1 MKGRMARMESRYH
14 AESTAKPPK
23 RSIFL
28 KTALNFAQRG
38 IPTFPLKDKEP
49 LTRHGFKDATTDPR
63 RLHLW
68 GNRYPGA
75 NIAITTGGVSGIVV
89 VDRDGDSDK
98 ANQIW
103 DSLPPTVE
111 VATSRGR
118 HRYYSVP
125 KGTKVRSRKLAEDV
139 DLKADGGYVA
149 APPSVHPSGARYRW
163 ISGRS
168 EMAPLPDDLIEADP
182 TPQPSRRREGSAIGL
197 ETGPIPEGSRN
208 ETLTRIAGRLHDGTR
223 DPETLA
229 TDLIRIN
236 ETRCTPPLP
245 STEVF
250 GIAKSIA
257 RREPCKPTVEVSPR
271 VLEVVEHLANVERPI
286 KGMGGATRWS
296 IYRAG
301 LELCRRY
308 GREHPDGVV
317 LSVDIR
323 SWAQMAG
330 TTHTSVRRFIGRTTL
345 IRVARKGSGRRSG
358 EFVFV
363 APTAASGTATIG
375 HKAFHSSSI
384 EVGIVRSGTPSALL
398 RTLER
403 LRWGPGRIGKSR
415 AAILHKLVECD
426 ATLSRKELASRLGK
440 KPESLRAPLKWL
452 VDAGLLKRISR
463 GVYGVADDVQRRVE
477 DAREIAGE
485 PEADR
490 LQIARH
496 DRERDAYRRRNT
508 LKPTP
513 HLANRKADGFISE
526 LERVPDP
533 DPDLV
538 DALREFLRRNP
549 HRQDEEPSW
558 FSVAL
563 WAGDYIGSKPSS
575 REVEVALAELA
586 RVVA

>member
-1 MKGRMARMESRYH
+1 MFNAAPNATG
-14 AESTAKPPK
+14 
-23 RSIFL
+23 I
-28 KTALNFAQRG
+28 G
-38 IPTFPLKDKEP
+38 IP
-49 LTRHGFKDATTDPR
+49 
-63 RLHLW
+63 
-68 GNRYPGA
+68 
-75 NIAITTGGVSGIVV
+75 TGGVSGLVV
-89 VDRDGDSDK
+89 PDRDGDSDQ

-111 VATSRGR
+111 VATSRGRR

-149 APPSVHPSGARYRW
+149 APPSLHPSGTRYRW
-163 ISGRS
+163 VPGHS
-168 EMAPLPDDLIEADP
+168 EIAPLPEDLIEADP
-182 TPQPSRRREGSAIGL
+182 TPQPSRHREGSTMIGL
-197 ETGPIPEGSRN
+197 DTGPIPEGTRN

-229 TDLIRIN
+229 TDLVVIN
-236 ETRCTPPLP
+236 ETRCTPPLGED
-245 STEVF
+245 EVV

-271 VLEVVEHLANVERPI
+271 VLEVVEHLASIERPI
-286 KGMGGATRWS
+286 KGMGGATGWS

-308 GREHPDGVV
+308 GREHPEGLA
-317 LSVDIR
+317 LSVDVR
-323 SWAQMAG
+323 TWAQMAG
-330 TTHTSVRRFIGRTTL
+330 TTHTSVRRFIGRSSL

-363 APTAASGTATIG
+363 APTAASGTAIG
-375 HKAFHSSSI
+375 HKAFHSSSFF
-384 EVGIVRSGTPSALL
+384 VGIERSGTPSALL

-426 ATLSRKELASRLGK
+426 GTLSRKELASRLGK
-440 KPESLRAPLKWL
+440 KPESLRVPLKWL
-452 VDAGLLKRISR
+452 VDAGLLERVSR
-463 GVYGVADDVQRRVE
+463 GVYGVADDVHRRVE

-485 PEADR
+485 PQADR

-526 LERVPDP
+526 LERVAPVTVTGGLPMPEKVDG
-533 DPDLV
+533 V
-538 DALREFLRRNP
+538 HVHDALCDCYLCDIPPRY
-549 HRQDEEPSW
+549 
-558 FSVAL
+558 A
-563 WAGDYIGSKPSS
+563 KPW
-575 REVEVALAELA
+575 RGA
-586 RVVA
+586 